1 MKLGVLTVA
10 LGDMSLDAACKFLS
24 EQGVQMVEIGCGGFP
39 GTAHCNAAE
48 LLADENKQKEFLDT
62 IHKYGLEISA
72 LSAHGN
78 AVHPDKAIAKK
89 FDEDLTNAILLAEKL
104 GVPVVNTFSGCPG
117 GSPEDK
123 TPNWV
128 TCPWP
133 DDFSE
138 ILEYQWNDVLIPY
151 WKEKVAFAKAHNVH
165 KIALELHPG
174 FCVYNTRSLL
184 KLREAVGPEIGAN
197 LDPSH
202 LIWQGMDL
210 IAVIRELGKANA
222 IFHFHAKDTKV
233 DAINTAVNGV
243 LDTQHYSEELTRSWI
258 FRSVGYGHGEDY
270 WKAIAS
276 ELRLAGYDYAIS
288 IEHEDSLMSGK
299 EGLLKAIGCLKN
311 SLIFEDRGNMYWA
324 KHGISVGSS
333 GELLRNP
340 ACLRKQFRMVLPSYF
355 CNSAYRQGRRSVLLR
370 QNRKEEKT

>member
-1 MKLGVLTVA
+1 M
-10 LGDMSLDAACKFLS
+10 
-24 EQGVQMVEIGCGGFP
+24 
-39 GTAHCNAAE
+39 
-48 LLADENKQKEFLDT
+48 
-62 IHKYGLEISA
+62 EISA

-89 FDEDLTNAILLAEKL
+89 FDEDLTNALLLAEKL

-324 KHGISVGSS
+324 
-333 GELLRNP
+333 
-340 ACLRKQFRMVLPSYF
+340 
-355 CNSAYRQGRRSVLLR
+355 
-370 QNRKEEKT
+370 

>member
-62 IHKYGLEISA
+62 IHKYSLEISA

-202 LIWQGMDL
+202 LIWQGLDPAMFLFDFADRIYHVHIKDAKL
-210 IAVIRELGKANA
+210 NLNGRNGILGSHITFGDQRRGWN
-222 IFHFHAKDTKV
+222 FV
-233 DAINTAVNGV
+233 
-243 LDTQHYSEELTRSWI
+243 SP
-258 FRSVGYGHGEDY
+258 GHGDVDFDN
-270 WKAIAS
+270 IIRV
-276 ELRLAGYDYAIS
+276 LNQIGYDGPLS
-288 IEHEDSLMSGK
+288 IEWEDSGM
-299 EGLLKAIGCLKN
+299 ER
-311 SLIFEDRGNMYWA
+311 IFGGTE
-324 KHGISVGSS
+324 
-333 GELLRNP
+333 
-340 ACLRKQFRMVLPSYF
+340 ACAFTKKINFSPSDVAF
-355 CNSAYRQGRRSVLLR
+355 DDAM
-370 QNRKEEKT
+370 KTD